1 MFDRPDRPQRLGL
14 CANGHV
20 TDPDVD
26 IDIRTGT
33 PITSHAWDVLRH
45 RVLGDLE
52 RGSDA
57 WTQLCWVVPRRWLRR
72 STSRTGR
79 AGPVA
84 LLDPFDL
91 DTWEGDRAYVC
102 SRGHVTPV
110 SREDAVRLGYHQTC
124 RRVAGYPGPLHQCSL
139 PVAQLDADPARHAAW
154 VLGGEAAVAAIMI
167 QVEDHG

>member
-57 WTQLCWVVPRRWLRR
+57 WTQLCRAVVRR
-72 STSRTGR
+72 SSQLSPHACR
-79 AGPVA
+79 AQ
-84 LLDPFDL
+84 
-91 DTWEGDRAYVC
+91 
-102 SRGHVTPV
+102 VTPLANYPDL
-110 SREDAVRLGYHQTC
+110 EAAYRLGG
-124 RRVAGYPGPLHQCSL
+124 AP
-139 PVAQLDADPARHAAW
+139 
-154 VLGGEAAVAAIMI
+154 AVAAAIDE
-167 QVEDHG
+167 QNRARRTRGPA